1 VKPSF
6 LAIITQSP
14 VRRAAAF
21 FAFLGFLTLASCG
34 EDPDSPAA
42 IMAEQT
48 RVFNEMA
55 DLLNEVAEGAD
66 PMIAAEQLS
75 LLGEEL
81 KSLKIKLSQTQDL
94 REEGRDEIVGLADFQ
109 KATARRAEAFSH
121 VLRSGKMTR
130 ELERAIMAHHNPA
143 PMKGEGTTD

>member
-1 VKPSF
+1 
-6 LAIITQSP
+6 
-14 VRRAAAF
+14 
-21 FAFLGFLTLASCG
+21 
-34 EDPDSPAA
+34 
-42 IMAEQT
+42 MAEQT

-66 PMIAAEQLS
+66 PVIAAEQLS

-81 KSLKIKLSQTQDL
+81 KSLKIKLSRTQDL
-94 REEGRDEIVGLADFQ
+94 REEGRDEIVGLTDFQ
-109 KATARRAEAFSH
+109 KAATRREEAFSK

-143 PMKGEGTTD
+143 PIKGEGTTD